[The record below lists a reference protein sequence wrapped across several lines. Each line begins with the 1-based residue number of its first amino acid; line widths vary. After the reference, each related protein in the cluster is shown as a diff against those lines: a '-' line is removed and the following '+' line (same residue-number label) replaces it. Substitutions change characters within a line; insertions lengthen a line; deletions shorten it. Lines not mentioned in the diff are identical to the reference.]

1 MKRRMR
7 AALVLFAA
15 LTVALV
21 ELTSAQGTSGSL
33 TGQVVDPS
41 GAAIPG
47 VTVTVTNP
55 SEYPDGKIASVREP
69 MPEPCSSPSAAMPD
83 SAAPCT

>member
-55 SEYPDGKIASVREP
+55 ATG
-69 MPEPCSSPSAAMPD
+69 D
-83 SAAPCT
+83 SRVTVTTETGT